1 MPDIVFVIICFI
13 VFAFC
18 MVILLK
24 AVWNCGKAEGIKTGV
39 ELCIQE
45 IENSEI
51 MIHDKP
57 IPMEHEH
64 GE

>member
-1 MPDIVFVIICFI
+1 MLDIAFGIICFI
-13 VFAFC
+13 IFAFFA
-18 MVILLK
+18 VLILK

-45 IENSEI
+45 IESTEI
-51 MIHDKP
+51 MVPDKP

>member
-1 MPDIVFVIICFI
+1 MLNIAFGIICFI
-13 VFAFC
+13 VFAFGVV
-18 MVILLK
+18 MLLK

-51 MIHDKP
+51 MVPDKP
-57 IPMEHEH
+57 IPMEHDH

>member
-1 MPDIVFVIICFI
+1 MLDIAFVIICFI

-18 MVILLK
+18 MVMLLK

-39 ELCIQE
+39 ELCTQE
-45 IENSEI
+45 IERTEI
-51 MIHDKP
+51 MVPDKP